1 MEGQASVMKSG
12 GPLKRT
18 TPLTAKTGLQRTT
31 PMQQRAGRES
41 LSARTGS
48 KDKSAPKRR
57 RRSTV
62 DLRTALT
69 RRSGGVCEMA
79 LDGCQGRAVDPCHRV
94 GTGMGG
100 RHGDAVAVS
109 DRPSNAVFGCRSCH
123 DWQHTN
129 VGMAKAYGLILP
141 NGADPLRE
149 PVLLRYGVVLLGDD
163 GTWTLCPP
171 ATAWQLRQRFRKDSA

>member
-1 MEGQASVMKSG
+1 MKPG
-12 GPLKRT
+12 KPLQRKA
-18 TPLTAKTGLQRTT
+18 PLVAKTALKRTT

-41 LSARTGS
+41 LDARTGS
-48 KDKSAPKRR
+48 KDRNAPKKR

-62 DLRTALT
+62 DLRAALA

-100 RHGDAVAVS
+100 AHGEAVALS
-109 DRPSNAVFGCRSCH
+109 DRPSNTTFCCRACH
-123 DWQHTN
+123 DWQHQN
-129 VGMAKAYGLILP
+129 VAMAKAHGLIL
-141 NGADPLRE
+141 NRGADPEHE
-149 PVLLRYGVVLLGDD
+149 PVLLRYGVVLLADD

-171 ATAWQLRQRFRKDSA
+171 ANAKAIRDAQVRRESRSA